1 MKGIKK
7 ILSLGLLLVFSFSM
21 VSCGGSKENIL
32 EGTVVVTS
40 KYPDEVN
47 SYIAEEFKKETGIS
61 VKYEVKDEI
70 KEDDFTV
77 QSRLRT
83 TTFKAKPEEN
93 TVATGSVH

>member
-21 VSCGGSKENIL
+21 VSCGGSKENTL

-47 SYIAEEFKKETGIS
+47 SYIAEEFKKETGIL

-70 KEDDFTV
+70 KKMI
-77 QSRLRT
+77 L
-83 TTFKAKPEEN
+83 KIIILILY
-93 TVATGSVH
+93 